1 MTPTTCGRHDHRDEY
16 DDARARRTSVA
27 GVTTP
32 AACPEL
38 GKAELNTRSHRW
50 RWSFAGMF
58 WLIFLAPAIGD
69 TLASNHGVLARAG
82 TLLAFAAF
90 IAVYLLSVPLTA
102 FRPKNDPIRYLTPL
116 VALGLGLL
124 TLPVAG
130 ENGLGTFVYVAVV
143 AVGLLPTRIAIGLA
157 ACIAALATLLTLTV
171 PGWSR
176 DPGSLLFSIGLA
188 TVATAAF
195 VRLLRRNAELA
206 IAREDLAHLAVEQE
220 RARFARDLHDLLGHS
235 LTVITVKAELAGRLM
250 TRDPAKAA
258 AEVADIER
266 LAREALADVRATVA
280 GYREVTLAVELSSA
294 RSAFDAAGIAAELP
308 GALDDVPGDR
318 RELFGWVVREG
329 VTNVVRHSRA
339 HRVRVE
345 VSRNTVEVVDDGSGC
360 AGTAEDGHG
369 LEGLRERLAE
379 VGGRLE
385 AGPVDTGGF
394 RLYAEVPA

>member
-1 MTPTTCGRHDHRDEY
+1 VTTRVTDRA
-16 DDARARRTSVA
+16 DAGDRRTTLA
-27 GVTTP
+27 GVRRP
-32 AACPEL
+32 VNASDVGLAPP
-38 GKAELNTRSHRW
+38 NSRSRRW
-50 RWSFAGMF
+50 RWSIAGLV
-58 WLIFLAPAIGD
+58 WLVFLAPAID
-69 TLASNHGVLARAG
+69 VTLNSHQGVAAKSATMLC
-82 TLLAFAAF
+82 FALFA
-90 IAVYLLSVPLTA
+90 AVYLLSVPLTA
-102 FRPKNDPIRYLTPL
+102 FRAKNDPVRYLTPVAAL
-116 VALGLGLL
+116 VLGLL

-130 ENGLGTFVYVAVV
+130 EDGLGTFVYVAVV
-143 AVGLLPTRIAIGLA
+143 AVGLLPTRIAVGFA
-157 ACIAALATLLTLTV
+157 AFVAALATVLTV
-171 PGWSR
+171 TVRGWSG
-176 DPGSLLFSIGLA
+176 DPASLLFSIGLA
-188 TVATAAF
+188 TVATGAF

-206 IAREDLAHLAVEQE
+206 LAREDLAHLAVEQE

-266 LAREALADVRATVA
+266 LAREALTDVRATVA

-294 RSAFDAAGIAAELP
+294 RSALDAAGIAAELP

-329 VTNVVRHSRA
+329 VTNVVRHSQA

-345 VSRNTVEVVDDGSGC
+345 VSRTTVEVVDDGSGC
-360 AGTAEDGHG
+360 AGNGDTGHG

-385 AGPVDTGGF
+385 AGPVDAGGY

>member
-1 MTPTTCGRHDHRDEY
+1 MTTRVAD
-16 DDARARRTSVA
+16 RADGGDRRTSVA
-27 GVTTP
+27 AVRTP
-32 AACPEL
+32 ASKPEL
-38 GKAELNTRSHRW
+38 GMGELNGRSRRW
-50 RWSFAGMF
+50 RWSYAGMF
-58 WLIFLAPAIGD
+58 WLVFLAPAIDD
-69 TLASNHGVLARAG
+69 TLNSHHAVAAKSATMVC
-82 TLLAFAAF
+82 FALF
-90 IAVYLLSVPLTA
+90 VAVYLLSVPLTA
-102 FRPKNDPIRYLTPL
+102 FRSKSDPVRFLTPVAAL
-116 VALGLGLL
+116 VLGLL

-130 ENGLGTFVYVAVV
+130 EDGLGTFVYVAVV
-143 AVGLLPTRIAIGLA
+143 AVGLLPTRIAVGFA
-157 ACIAALATLLTLTV
+157 AFVAALATVLTLTV
-171 PGWSR
+171 SGWSG

-206 IAREDLAHLAVEQE
+206 LARDDLAHLAVEQE

-258 AEVADIER
+258 TEVADIER

-294 RSAFDAAGIAAELP
+294 RSALDAAGIAAELP
-308 GALDDVPGDR
+308 GALDDIPGDR

-339 HRVRVE
+339 RRVRVE
-345 VSRNTVEVVDDGSGC
+345 VSRTTVEVVDDGSGW
-360 AGTAEDGHG
+360 AGTVSDGHG

-385 AGPVDTGGF
+385 AGPVDAGGF
-394 RLYAEVPA
+394 RLYAEVPV

>member
-1 MTPTTCGRHDHRDEY
+1 V
-16 DDARARRTSVA
+16 TSLA
-27 GVTTP
+27 TASDSGLAP
-32 AACPEL
+32 Q
-38 GKAELNTRSHRW
+38 NTRSHRW
-50 RWSFAGMF
+50 RWSIAGLV
-58 WLIFLAPAIGD
+58 WLIFLAPAIND
-69 TLASNHGVLARAG
+69 TLTSDRGLGVKSA
-82 TLLAFAAF
+82 TLVCFALF
-90 IAVYLLSVPLTA
+90 VAVYLLSVPLTA
-102 FRPKNDPIRYLTPL
+102 FRSEHDPVRYLTP
-116 VALGLGLL
+116 VAALALGLL

-130 ENGLGTFVYVAVV
+130 EDGLGTFVYVAVI
-143 AVGLLPTRIAIGLA
+143 AVGLLPTRIAICFA
-157 ACIAALATLLTLTV
+157 AVTAALATALTMTV

-206 IAREDLAHLAVEQE
+206 HAREDLAHLAVEQE

-258 AEVADIER
+258 TEVADIER

-294 RSAFDAAGIAAELP
+294 RSALDAAGIVAELP

-329 VTNVVRHSRA
+329 VTNVVRHSQA
-339 HRVRVE
+339 QRVRVE
-345 VSRNTVEVVDDGSGC
+345 VSRTTVEVVDDGSGC
-360 AGTAEDGHG
+360 GGRLAGGHG

-385 AGPVDTGGF
+385 AGPVDAGGF
-394 RLYAEVPA
+394 RLFAEVPA